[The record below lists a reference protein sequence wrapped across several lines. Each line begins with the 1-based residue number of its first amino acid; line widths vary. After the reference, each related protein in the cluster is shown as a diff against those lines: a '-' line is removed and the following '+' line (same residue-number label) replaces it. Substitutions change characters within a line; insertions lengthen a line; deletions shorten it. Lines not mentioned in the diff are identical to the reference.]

1 MFRDISQTSQLT
13 SANYCSNH
21 VTQWDPFTFCA
32 SDVGHINQG
41 NEHELQHRGR
51 GSNRYEYDNAVR
63 EEVAKAE
70 YDNLETT
77 QRPLPNTPTVYEEL
91 RKPR

>member
-1 MFRDISQTSQLT
+1 MSQLT

-21 VTQWDPFTFCA
+21 VIQWDTFTCSA

-41 NEHELQHRGR
+41 NEHELQHNGR
-51 GSNRYEYDNAVR
+51 GSNRCEYDNAVR
-63 EEVAKAE
+63 EDVAKAQYE
-70 YDNLETT
+70 NLDDS
-77 QRPLPNTPTVYEEL
+77 QRLANIPTVYEEL